1 MFWWGMSSAGLERA
15 VPHDGPSQCY
25 LPHTSTMYV
34 RASQHEEANFA
45 LVLFSV
51 NNCSV
56 RRVMKSVEGDVLM
69 IPYTTQ
75 A

>member
-1 MFWWGMSSAGLERA
+1 MVPANVIFLSHLE
-15 VPHDGPSQCY
+15 
-25 LPHTSTMYV
+25 YV

-45 LVLFSV
+45 LVLFSL
-51 NNCSV
+51 NTCSV
-56 RRVMKSVEGDVLM
+56 SRVMKSVEGDVLM